1 MKAVILE
8 SYVMQ
13 EGDLDWSGV
22 YALVPDTTAYVRTD
36 YDQIAQRIGDADFV
50 LLNKCRMD
58 EEILSQCPNLKWV
71 GIIATGTDN
80 LDLEACRRH
89 GVQVANV
96 PGYST
101 YSVAQMT
108 FSLLL
113 AVCQCAER
121 QNRAV
126 QDGHWQLNVPAEY
139 RILPQV
145 ELFGKTFGIFG
156 YGSIGRQA
164 GRIAKA
170 FGMRVLAC
178 TRTVRPEYAADGVEF
193 VDFDTLLKESD
204 VLSLHTPATPATR
217 GVISAAALEKIK
229 PGCNPGQYGPGRS
242 GGRGGSGRG
251 PEKRAAGLLRGGR
264 LRGGAAARRQPPP
277 GPAQCSADPPY
288 CLDHQGGPAK
298 ADGYHH
304 PKPAQF
310 PGRRRGEHR
319 QPLRGQGW
327 HRQSFITKIRRHPA
341 PTGPIIL
348 GWPSCWNGRG
358 DT

>member
-13 EGDLDWSGV
+13 EGDLDWSGL

-58 EEILSQCPNLKWV
+58 ETILSQCPNLKWV

-126 QDGHWQLNVPAEY
+126 QEGHWQLNVPAEY

-229 PGCNPGQYGPGRS
+229 PGCILVNTA
-242 GGRGGSGRG
+242 RGALVD
-251 PEKRAAGLLRGGR
+251 EAAVAEALKNGR
-264 LRGGAAARRQPPP
+264 LGFYAADAFAVEPL
-277 GPAQCSADPPY
+277 PADS
-288 CLDHQGGPAK
+288 
-298 ADGYHH
+298 
-304 PKPAQF
+304 
-310 PGRRRGEHR
+310 
-319 QPLRGQGW
+319 PLRGLPNALLTPHIAWTTKEALQKLMDITTQNL
-327 HRQSFITKIRRHPA
+327 RSFLAGAGENIVNR
-341 PTGPIIL
+341 
-348 GWPSCWNGRG
+348 
-358 DT
+358 

>member
-36 YDQIAQRIGDADFV
+36 YDQVAQRIGDADFV

-58 EEILSQCPNLKWV
+58 ETILSQCPNLKWV

-80 LDLEACRRH
+80 MDLEACRRH

-126 QDGHWQLNVPAEY
+126 QEGHWQLNVPAEY

-229 PGCNPGQYGPGRS
+229 PGCILVNTA
-242 GGRGGSGRG
+242 RGALVD
-251 PEKRAAGLLRGGR
+251 EAAVAEALKNGR
-264 LRGGAAARRQPPP
+264 LGFYAADAFAVEPL
-277 GPAQCSADPPY
+277 PADS
-288 CLDHQGGPAK
+288 
-298 ADGYHH
+298 
-304 PKPAQF
+304 
-310 PGRRRGEHR
+310 
-319 QPLRGQGW
+319 PLRGLPNALLTPHIAWTTKEALQKLMDITTQNL
-327 HRQSFITKIRRHPA
+327 RSFLAGAGENIVNR
-341 PTGPIIL
+341 
-348 GWPSCWNGRG
+348 
-358 DT
+358 

>member
-58 EEILSQCPNLKWV
+58 ETILSQCPNLKWV

-80 LDLEACRRH
+80 LDLEACRRY

-126 QDGHWQLNVPAEY
+126 QDGYWQLNVPAEY

-145 ELFGKTFGIFG
+145 ELCGKTFGIFG

-217 GVISAAALEKIK
+217 GVVSAAALEKIK
-229 PGCNPGQYGPGRS
+229 PGCILVNTA
-242 GGRGGSGRG
+242 RGALVD
-251 PEKRAAGLLRGGR
+251 EAAVAEALKNGR
-264 LRGGAAARRQPPP
+264 LGFYAADAFAVEPL
-277 GPAQCSADPPY
+277 PADS
-288 CLDHQGGPAK
+288 
-298 ADGYHH
+298 
-304 PKPAQF
+304 
-310 PGRRRGEHR
+310 
-319 QPLRGQGW
+319 PLRGLPNALLTPHIAWTTKEALQKLMDITTQNL
-327 HRQSFITKIRRHPA
+327 RSFLAGAGENIVNR
-341 PTGPIIL
+341 
-348 GWPSCWNGRG
+348 
-358 DT
+358 

>member
-22 YALVPDTTAYVRTD
+22 YALVPDTTAYVRTS

-145 ELFGKTFGIFG
+145 ELCGKTFGIFG

-229 PGCNPGQYGPGRS
+229 PGCILVNTA
-242 GGRGGSGRG
+242 RGALVD
-251 PEKRAAGLLRGGR
+251 EAAVAEALKNGR
-264 LRGGAAARRQPPP
+264 LGFYAADAFAVEPL
-277 GPAQCSADPPY
+277 PADS
-288 CLDHQGGPAK
+288 
-298 ADGYHH
+298 
-304 PKPAQF
+304 
-310 PGRRRGEHR
+310 
-319 QPLRGQGW
+319 PLRGLPNALLTPHIAWTTKEALQKLMDITTQNL
-327 HRQSFITKIRRHPA
+327 RSFLAGAGENIVNR
-341 PTGPIIL
+341 
-348 GWPSCWNGRG
+348 
-358 DT
+358 

>member
-58 EEILSQCPNLKWV
+58 ETILSQCPNLKWV

-126 QDGHWQLNVPAEY
+126 QEGYWQLNVPAEY

-145 ELFGKTFGIFG
+145 ELCGKTFGIFG
-156 YGSIGRQA
+156 YGSIGRQV

-217 GVISAAALEKIK
+217 GVVSAAALEKIK
-229 PGCNPGQYGPGRS
+229 PGCILVNTA
-242 GGRGGSGRG
+242 RGALVD
-251 PEKRAAGLLRGGR
+251 EAAVAEALKNGR
-264 LRGGAAARRQPPP
+264 LGFYGADAFAVEPL
-277 GPAQCSADPPY
+277 PADS
-288 CLDHQGGPAK
+288 
-298 ADGYHH
+298 
-304 PKPAQF
+304 
-310 PGRRRGEHR
+310 
-319 QPLRGQGW
+319 PLRGLPNALLTPHIAWTTKEALQKLMDITTQNL
-327 HRQSFITKIRRHPA
+327 RSFLAGAGENIVNR
-341 PTGPIIL
+341 
-348 GWPSCWNGRG
+348 
-358 DT
+358 

>member
-58 EEILSQCPNLKWV
+58 ETILSQCPNLKWV

-126 QDGHWQLNVPAEY
+126 QEGHWQLNVPAEY

-217 GVISAAALEKIK
+217 GVVSAAALEKIK
-229 PGCNPGQYGPGRS
+229 PGCILVNTA
-242 GGRGGSGRG
+242 RGALVD
-251 PEKRAAGLLRGGR
+251 EAAVAEALKNGR
-264 LRGGAAARRQPPP
+264 LGFYAADAFAVEPL
-277 GPAQCSADPPY
+277 PADS
-288 CLDHQGGPAK
+288 
-298 ADGYHH
+298 
-304 PKPAQF
+304 
-310 PGRRRGEHR
+310 
-319 QPLRGQGW
+319 PLRGLPNALLTPHIAWTTKEALQKLMDITTQNL
-327 HRQSFITKIRRHPA
+327 RSFLAGAGENIVNR
-341 PTGPIIL
+341 
-348 GWPSCWNGRG
+348 
-358 DT
+358 

>member
-22 YALVPDTTAYVRTD
+22 YAVVPDTTAYVRTD

-58 EEILSQCPNLKWV
+58 ETILSQCPNLKWV

-126 QDGHWQLNVPAEY
+126 QDGYWQLNVPAEY

-145 ELFGKTFGIFG
+145 ELCGKTFGIFG

-229 PGCNPGQYGPGRS
+229 PGCILVNTA
-242 GGRGGSGRG
+242 RGALVD
-251 PEKRAAGLLRGGR
+251 EAAVAEALKNGR
-264 LRGGAAARRQPPP
+264 LGFYAADAFAVEPL
-277 GPAQCSADPPY
+277 PADS
-288 CLDHQGGPAK
+288 
-298 ADGYHH
+298 
-304 PKPAQF
+304 
-310 PGRRRGEHR
+310 
-319 QPLRGQGW
+319 PLRGLPNALLTPHIAWTTKEALQKLMDITTQNL
-327 HRQSFITKIRRHPA
+327 RSFLAGAGENIVNR
-341 PTGPIIL
+341 
-348 GWPSCWNGRG
+348 
-358 DT
+358 

>member
-22 YALVPDTTAYVRTD
+22 YALVPDTTAYVRTS

-80 LDLEACRRH
+80 LNLEACRRH

-193 VDFDTLLKESD
+193 VDFDTLLKESN

-229 PGCNPGQYGPGRS
+229 PGCILVNTA
-242 GGRGGSGRG
+242 RGALVD
-251 PEKRAAGLLRGGR
+251 EAAVAEALKNGR
-264 LRGGAAARRQPPP
+264 LGFYAADAFAVEPL
-277 GPAQCSADPPY
+277 PADS
-288 CLDHQGGPAK
+288 
-298 ADGYHH
+298 
-304 PKPAQF
+304 
-310 PGRRRGEHR
+310 
-319 QPLRGQGW
+319 PLRGLPNALLTPHIAWTTKEALQKLMDITTQNL
-327 HRQSFITKIRRHPA
+327 RSFLAGAGENIVNR
-341 PTGPIIL
+341 
-348 GWPSCWNGRG
+348 
-358 DT
+358 